1 MQNFIWLI
9 LILIFISEI
18 ELGSSIDVPAF
29 CDEQLLESNKNLMM
43 TALNANNTYYVF
55 RNESILNVTT
65 NSTKEVV
72 FKWDSML
79 QPSVAGEERFHWD
92 SMNFNLI
99 FLGYPFKSLKTF
111 KSGFTI
117 TKVKCKKENQ
127 CDDKRMEGLTFI
139 FTQRRTD
146 QNAYCIYKMIG
157 QKFVIANYG
166 EIPWN
171 LRQCNTMAGLRL
183 DRVNTFSGVVFVEE
197 QQLIVGISNGFIYS
211 ALLPKFEGNL
221 FWGKYEFKSKYKD
234 VNGAFYEGTNA
245 YFIIENDLYRVVID
259 KFRGITLKNVKQL
272 R

>member
-1 MQNFIWLI
+1 MRTSICFI
-9 LILIFISEI
+9 LILIFILRI
-18 ELGSSIDVPAF
+18 EFGLFGSNNGPKF
-29 CDEQLLESNKNLMM
+29 CNKNYLKSNKTLVM

-183 DRVNTFSGVVFVEE
+183 DRVNTFPGVVFVEE
-197 QQLIVGISNGFIYS
+197 QQPVSYTHLTLPTIYS
-211 ALLPKFEGNL
+211 
-221 FWGKYEFKSKYKD
+221 
-234 VNGAFYEGTNA
+234 V
-245 YFIIENDLYRVVID
+245 
-259 KFRGITLKNVKQL
+259 
-272 R
+272 